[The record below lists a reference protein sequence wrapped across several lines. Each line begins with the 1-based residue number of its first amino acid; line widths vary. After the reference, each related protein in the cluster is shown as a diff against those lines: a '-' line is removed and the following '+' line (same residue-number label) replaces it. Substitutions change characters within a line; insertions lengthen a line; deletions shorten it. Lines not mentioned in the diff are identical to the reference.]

1 MGTKKLYTI
10 GEVSEIT
17 GINKRRIKYYV
28 ECKIINPSHCKKEG
42 GKKYGLYSEYDILKI
57 RQIALYRELGYSTD
71 DIRKMISISD
81 FDWRKALDKQIE
93 ELKNKKRHL
102 ENVIYAAE
110 VMRYANE
117 TEEERINFDISDF
130 DNDIDQFTVSTFS
143 CDEDELTSQS
153 LYKIEK
159 DYLNNLNLAE
169 VTKQSYLFFDKV
181 ADVKKAMKYSP
192 ESKEMQDSLDKLFE
206 YLAPLFSKKDID
218 FYDIIFCYRL
228 FSNLSLDRVID
239 IVLSYENAADYIAK
253 ALQKYGDTHRKLNNY
268 ACEKSKSI
276 L

>member
-1 MGTKKLYTI
+1 
-10 GEVSEIT
+10 
-17 GINKRRIKYYV
+17 
-28 ECKIINPSHCKKEG
+28 
-42 GKKYGLYSEYDILKI
+42 
-57 RQIALYRELGYSTD
+57 
-71 DIRKMISISD
+71 MISISD

-169 VTKQSYLFFDKV
+169 VTKQSHLFFDTV

-228 FSNLSLDRVID
+228 FSNLSLDRVVD

-253 ALQKYGDTHRKLNNY
+253 AFQKYGDTHRKLNNS

>member
-1 MGTKKLYTI
+1 MEWDYSILDRSGYLI
-10 GEVSEIT
+10 ARV
-17 GINKRRIKYYV
+17 NK
-28 ECKIINPSHCKKEG
+28 
-42 GKKYGLYSEYDILKI
+42 
-57 RQIALYRELGYSTD
+57 EL
-71 DIRKMISISD
+71 
-81 FDWRKALDKQIE
+81 F
-93 ELKNKKRHL
+93 H
-102 ENVIYAAE
+102 
-110 VMRYANE
+110 
-117 TEEERINFDISDF
+117 ISDF

-169 VTKQSYLFFDKV
+169 VTKQSHLFFDKV

-206 YLAPLFSKKDID
+206 YLAPLFSKKDMD

-228 FSNLSLDRVID
+228 FINLSLDRVVD

-253 ALQKYGDTHRKLNNY
+253 AFQKYGDTHRKLNNS

>member
-1 MGTKKLYTI
+1 
-10 GEVSEIT
+10 
-17 GINKRRIKYYV
+17 
-28 ECKIINPSHCKKEG
+28 
-42 GKKYGLYSEYDILKI
+42 
-57 RQIALYRELGYSTD
+57 
-71 DIRKMISISD
+71 
-81 FDWRKALDKQIE
+81 
-93 ELKNKKRHL
+93 
-102 ENVIYAAE
+102 
-110 VMRYANE
+110 MRYANE

-159 DYLNNLNLAE
+159 DYLNSLNLAE
-169 VTKQSYLFFDKV
+169 VTKQSHLFFDKV

-218 FYDIIFCYRL
+218 FYDIIFGYRL
-228 FSNLSLDRVID
+228 FSNLSLDRVVD

-253 ALQKYGDTHRKLNNY
+253 ALQKYGDTHRKLNNS

>member
-1 MGTKKLYTI
+1 
-10 GEVSEIT
+10 
-17 GINKRRIKYYV
+17 
-28 ECKIINPSHCKKEG
+28 
-42 GKKYGLYSEYDILKI
+42 
-57 RQIALYRELGYSTD
+57 
-71 DIRKMISISD
+71 MISISD

-169 VTKQSYLFFDKV
+169 VTKQSHLFFDKV

-206 YLAPLFSKKDID
+206 YLAPLFSKKDMD

-228 FSNLSLDRVID
+228 FINLSLDRVVD

-253 ALQKYGDTHRKLNNY
+253 AFQKYGDTHRKLNNS